1 LLRWRR
7 VKLCAYIIPIAVI
20 FFVGAQLGQEIFP
33 HVDSGQF
40 QLRVRAPAGTR
51 IEQTEEIGLQALEI
65 IKSVVGPEN
74 VEMTVGFGGV
84 SPSSYTINTV
94 YVWTGG
100 PEEVLLRVALKH
112 GSGQRIEDVKHK
124 LRAELPER
132 LGAWLRKRLRTL
144 GVAEDRI
151 AERLAD
157 LRFSFEPADIVNEVM
172 SFGSPTPVSVS
183 IDSPD
188 IAATRRHAE
197 KVRAQLAHI
206 ESLHDL
212 QYVESYNYPTV
223 EVAVDRQRAG
233 KSKVTTDEV
242 ARAMVAYT
250 SSSRFVMPNYWV
262 DPKSG
267 TGYQVQVE
275 VPPVQMDSV
284 KEVEL
289 VTVKQSG
296 GGHISLRDVARV
308 REGVAPG
315 QVDRYNMRRTVTLT
329 ANIEGEDLGRV
340 SRRIDAAL
348 KAAGEPPRGVRVS
361 VRGQIVP
368 MRQMFAGLTQGLGL
382 TVVAILILLLAYF
395 QSLRL
400 AIVVVSTV
408 PAVLAGVVL
417 MLFVTRTTLNIQSC
431 MGAIMSI
438 GVAVANAILLV
449 TFAERS
455 RQGGASAVEAA
466 LAGARGRLRPIL
478 MTSLAMISGMVPL
491 ALALGEGGEQTAP
504 LGRAVIGGLLAAT
517 LATLFVLPSVFVAMN
532 WLRISSRSVS
542 LHPRDPES
550 PYFVAEEHPPIEPAS
565 GGTA

>member
-1 LLRWRR
+1 
-7 VKLCAYIIPIAVI
+7 
-20 FFVGAQLGQEIFP
+20 
-33 HVDSGQF
+33 
-40 QLRVRAPAGTR
+40 
-51 IEQTEEIGLQALEI
+51 
-65 IKSVVGPEN
+65 
-74 VEMTVGFGGV
+74 
-84 SPSSYTINTV
+84 
-94 YVWTGG
+94 
-100 PEEVLLRVALKH
+100 
-112 GSGQRIEDVKHK
+112 
-124 LRAELPER
+124 
-132 LGAWLRKRLRTL
+132 
-144 GVAEDRI
+144 
-151 AERLAD
+151 
-157 LRFSFEPADIVNEVM
+157 NEVM
-172 SFGSPTPVSVS
+172 SFGSPTPIAVT

-188 IAATRRHAE
+188 IDASRRHAE
-197 KVRAQLAHI
+197 KIHEQLTHI
-206 ESLHDL
+206 ESLRDL
-212 QYVESYNYPTV
+212 QYVQSYNYPTV

-275 VPPVQMDSV
+275 VPPVRMDSA

-289 VTVKQSG
+289 ITVKRTS

-308 REGVAPG
+308 HEGVAPG

-368 MRQMFAGLTQGLGL
+368 MQHMFAGLAQGLSL

-400 AIVVVSTV
+400 ALVVVSTV

-449 TFAERS
+449 T
-455 RQGGASAVEAA
+455 
-466 LAGARGRLRPIL
+466 
-478 MTSLAMISGMVPL
+478 
-491 ALALGEGGEQTAP
+491 
-504 LGRAVIGGLLAAT
+504 
-517 LATLFVLPSVFVAMN
+517 
-532 WLRISSRSVS
+532 
-542 LHPRDPES
+542 
-550 PYFVAEEHPPIEPAS
+550 
-565 GGTA
+565 